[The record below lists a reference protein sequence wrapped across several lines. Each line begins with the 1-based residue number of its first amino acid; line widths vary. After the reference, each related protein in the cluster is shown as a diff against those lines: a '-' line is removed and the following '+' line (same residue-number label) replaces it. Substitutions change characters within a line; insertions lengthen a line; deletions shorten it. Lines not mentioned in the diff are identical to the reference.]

1 MSAIK
6 DNDIRLKDE
15 LLYSFSSADNERR
28 YETEIIIEDSAHPA
42 SIFGLIVSGIPR
54 LVVGAPGGATIIDEH
69 TLIRAG
75 DDVLIAIGS
84 YVCSYSLVRFELN
97 WHLEVDQA
105 TCFGI
110 YYSPTHDAYLSHG
123 ELSVT
128 RFDLFGRILWQSGGA
143 DILTE
148 GFRLAPDFIEVI
160 DFNDDVYRFNYADG
174 ESTKAESGG
183 GDRIAPVT
191 PPTPPGMRLRT
202 GRFQSDH

>member
-1 MSAIK
+1 MSAIQ
-6 DNDIRLKDE
+6 DTDIRLKDE
-15 LLYSFSSADNERR
+15 LLYSFNSADNERR
-28 YETEIIIEDSAHPA
+28 YQRELVIEDSSHPA

-54 LVVGAPGGATIIDEH
+54 LIVGAPGGATIIGEH

-97 WHLEVDQA
+97 WYLEVDQA

-110 YYSPTHDAYLSHG
+110 FFSPIHEAYLSHG

-128 RFDLFGRILWQSGGA
+128 RFDLSGQILWQSDGA

-148 GFRLAPDFIEVI
+148 GFCLMPECIEVI
-160 DFNDDVYRFNYADG
+160 DFNEKLYQFDYNEGRSLPAEQGGETDG
-174 ESTKAESGG
+174 
-183 GDRIAPVT
+183 
-191 PPTPPGMRLRT
+191 
-202 GRFQSDH
+202 